1 VGDTID
7 QVAEY
12 QSAIAGPCF
21 RSSSLPTIN
30 ELEAK
35 GDEMTLSVELLG
47 DLSRRREEILAGGGA
62 DKLAQRR
69 AKGLMTARDRLDALF
84 EEATFQEF
92 GAHIQHSARHFGME
106 GKVLPADGVVTG
118 TGYVGGRL
126 VSAFSQDFTVVG
138 GSLGKMHAKKIVML
152 MHQAAKLGSPI
163 VAFKDSAG
171 ARIQEG
177 VDALSG
183 YGDVFYMN
191 VFLSGVV
198 PQIAVVCGPCAG
210 GASYS
215 PALMD
220 FIVMTR
226 KNAYMFI
233 TGPEVI
239 KAVTGKAVTME
250 EVGSAD
256 MHAAVSGNVHFLAED
271 DADAIRIVHKLLS
284 FLPANNSEDPPHRP
298 SEDISLA
305 EDEDILALIPD
316 DPQKP
321 MDVHGIIE
329 HIVDPGE
336 FLEVHRSFAENI
348 IVGFGRVEGIVVG
361 IVANQPAVRAGALD
375 IDAADK
381 GARFIRF
388 CNCFNIPLVTLVD
401 VPGFMP
407 GVEQERGGIIR
418 HGAKLLFSY
427 ASCTTPKVTVI
438 LRKAYGGSYLAMC
451 SQEMGADFVFAWPT
465 AEIAVMGAEGAV
477 KVLYNKEL
485 KAAADP
491 KAKAAELAAAYR
503 AEFASPYM
511 AAGAGYITDVIDP
524 SITRSTI
531 ALSLRKAL
539 SKRELRPPKKHG
551 NIPL

>member
-1 VGDTID
+1 
-7 QVAEY
+7 
-12 QSAIAGPCF
+12 
-21 RSSSLPTIN
+21 
-30 ELEAK
+30 
-35 GDEMTLSVELLG
+35 MTPFVELLE
-47 DLSRRREEILAGGGA
+47 DMRRRREAILAGGGVEKFA
-62 DKLAQRR
+62 ERR

-84 EEATFQEF
+84 EEATFQEL
-92 GAHIQHSARHFGME
+92 GGYVQHSGRHFGME
-106 GKVLPADGVVTG
+106 KKVLPADGVVAG
-118 TGYVGGRL
+118 TGYVEGR
-126 VSAFSQDFTVVG
+126 VVAAFSQDFTVVG
-138 GSLGKMHAKKIVML
+138 GSLGKMHAKKIVTL
-152 MHQAAKLGSPI
+152 MQQAAKLGSPV

-191 VFLSGVV
+191 VLLSGVV

-239 KAVTGKAVTME
+239 KAVTGKTVTLE

-284 FLPANNSEDPPHRP
+284 YLPQNNSEDPPHRP
-298 SEDISLA
+298 SADISLN
-305 EDEDILALIPD
+305 EDIAVRALIPD
-316 DPQKP
+316 DSQSP
-321 MDVHGIIE
+321 MDVRAIIDR
-329 HIVDPGE
+329 IVDPGE
-336 FLEVHRSFAENI
+336 FLEAHRSFAQNI
-348 IVGFGRVEGIVVG
+348 IVGFARIEGIVVG
-361 IVANQPAVRAGALD
+361 LIANQPAVRAGALD
-375 IDAADK
+375 MDASDK
-381 GARFIRF
+381 AARFIRF
-388 CNCFNIPLVTLVD
+388 CNAFNIPVVTLVD
-401 VPGFMP
+401 VPGFLP

-418 HGAKLLFSY
+418 HGAKLLFAY

-465 AEIAVMGAEGAV
+465 AEIAVMGADGAV

-491 KAKAAELAAAYR
+491 KAKARELAAAYR

-511 AAGAGYITDVIDP
+511 AAANGYITDVIDP
-524 SITRSTI
+524 AITRSTI

-539 SKRELRPPKKHG
+539 SKREVRPPKKHG